1 MPVIQL
7 TSLNQELE
15 LDYVALQQG
24 AANPVP
30 VTNATAIRGILGDL
44 AALYAAVQFYTT
56 ADGDFGVIR
65 DTPLTTSTP
74 EWNFGTI
81 SNTGVATLFQTASNT
96 GLKNDGSAATAWSP
110 NQTDPDKD
118 KDLRTA
124 YHENIQKLSMAVFGS
139 PQMVELFSDSHT
151 IMLDIAYQIDVA
163 MNNVNTSIDD
173 QVVGEW
179 MNSLILNY
187 PERFALEYNNVVT
200 VPPTPGMSYFVGL
213 KAIGSVSTT
222 NATVNIIMSAPN
234 IVGSVIVTNAG
245 ANFMDQET
253 VIISDPYGGSN
264 LHITLT
270 LTSAIAYDLNN
281 TESGAF
287 NAAIALLT
295 GVAGAGVFDTIQS
308 TDNMYTGLTT
318 GGATGATISAVYNDA
333 GDVLSLWVTSPGS
346 GFVMK
351 DIVTITG
358 VAHVD
363 VPATVITLAGCGN
376 NLYGINPVQTAML
389 NGTLSVETAPD
400 SGFGTP
406 APIELGD
413 EIATYFTINSNS
425 AQKSVTGDLVASQY
439 VAQYVFVVEDTVV
452 ATPTLATLPPPPL
465 VITTP
470 TAPTSE
476 E

>member
-1 MPVIQL
+1 
-7 TSLNQELE
+7 
-15 LDYVALQQG
+15 
-24 AANPVP
+24 
-30 VTNATAIRGILGDL
+30 
-44 AALYAAVQFYTT
+44 
-56 ADGDFGVIR
+56 
-65 DTPLTTSTP
+65 
-74 EWNFGTI
+74 
-81 SNTGVATLFQTASNT
+81 
-96 GLKNDGSAATAWSP
+96 
-110 NQTDPDKD
+110 
-118 KDLRTA
+118 
-124 YHENIQKLSMAVFGS
+124 
-139 PQMVELFSDSHT
+139 
-151 IMLDIAYQIDVA
+151 
-163 MNNVNTSIDD
+163 
-173 QVVGEW
+173 
-179 MNSLILNY
+179 
-187 PERFALEYNNVVT
+187 